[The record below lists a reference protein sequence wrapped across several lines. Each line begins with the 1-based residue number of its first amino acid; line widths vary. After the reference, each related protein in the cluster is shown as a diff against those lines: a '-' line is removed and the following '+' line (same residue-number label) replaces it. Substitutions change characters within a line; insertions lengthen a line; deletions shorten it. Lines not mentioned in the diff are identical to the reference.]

1 MDALWIMLK
10 NVILFVALAVPGYL
24 LVKCKVLKG
33 EQSGVLS
40 KVLMYLGVPFM
51 VLAGTLKVQLNG
63 TTIKTV
69 LLVAG
74 LTIVF
79 LALSFVATV
88 PITRMEEGKKR
99 GMMRFCAMFSNNGFL
114 GIPLAQA
121 VFGAGTT
128 AFMTVI
134 VINVLTNIAMFTIG
148 VYLISGDKNTISI
161 KKALLNP
168 VLIAFLLGIVLNLVD
183 IGKLLPEAVTY
194 SNHFSGIVTP
204 LSMTILGMKMGE
216 IQFLGLFKSWKTYY
230 VSLWKLVVFPVVISA
245 ILLGIHEIFPTGLIT
260 EGVILGT
267 FVAFATPTAGLSSTF
282 ADGYEG
288 DSEGAVAY
296 TLGSTVLSVAT
307 ISVFY
312 WLLTLCL

>member
-74 LTIVF
+74 SSIAF
-79 LALSFVATV
+79 LALSFLITA
-88 PITRMEEGKKR
+88 PITRKEEGKKR

-204 LSMTILGMKMGE
+204 ISMTILGMKMGE
-216 IQFLGLFKSWKTYY
+216 IKFLGLFTSWKTYY
-230 VSLWKLVVFPVVISA
+230 VSLWKLIVFPVVISA
-245 ILLGIHEIFPTGLIT
+245 ILLGVYAIFPTGLIT
-260 EGVILGT
+260 GGVILGT

-282 ADGYEG
+282 ADAYEG

-296 TLGSTVLSVAT
+296 TLGSTVFSVAT

>member
-1 MDALWIMLK
+1 MGALWIMLK
-10 NVILFVALAVPGYL
+10 NVILFVALAIPGYL
-24 LVKCKVLKG
+24 LVKGKILKG

-51 VLAGTLKVQLNG
+51 VLAGTLKVELN
-63 TTIKTV
+63 TTTVKTV

-74 LTIVF
+74 LAVLF
-79 LALSFVATV
+79 LVVSFMITA
-88 PITRMEEGKKR
+88 PITRKEEGKKR
-99 GMMRFCAMFSNNGFL
+99 GMLRFCAMFSNNGFL

-121 VFGAGTT
+121 VFGAGTS

-134 VINVLTNIAMFTIG
+134 VINVLTNIAMFTAG
-148 VYLISGDKNTISI
+148 VYLISGDKSTISI

-168 VLIAFLLGIVLNLVD
+168 VLLAFLLGIVLNIVD

-194 SNHFSGIVTP
+194 SNHFSNIVTP
-204 LSMTILGMKMGE
+204 VSMTILGMKMGE

-230 VSLWKLVVFPVVISA
+230 ASLWKLVLFPVA
-245 ILLGIHEIFPTGLIT
+245 ICAVLLGVYYLFPTGLIT
-260 EGVILGT
+260 ASVILGM

-282 ADGYEG
+282 ADAYEG

-296 TLGSTVLSVAT
+296 TLGTTVLSVAT
-307 ISVFY
+307 IPVLY
-312 WLLTLCL
+312 WVLTLCL